1 MVYDWIVSTVPHDV
15 KAPQAVYSDVSN
27 PDSGA
32 VISPDFSVCHAI
44 ISALVSALYRR
55 LSYA

>member
-44 ISALVSALYRR
+44 IPALVSALYRR

>member
-32 VISPDFSVCHAI
+32 VISPDFSVYHAI
-44 ISALVSALYRR
+44 IPALVSALYRR